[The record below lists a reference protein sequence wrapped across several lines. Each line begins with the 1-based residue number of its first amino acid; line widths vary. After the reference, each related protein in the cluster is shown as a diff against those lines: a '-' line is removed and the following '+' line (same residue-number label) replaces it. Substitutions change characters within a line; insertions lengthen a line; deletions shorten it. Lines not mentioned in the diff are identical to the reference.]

1 MVTNAAPV
9 APSPEVPP
17 RRRFSIAAVLA
28 ASLGALAG
36 AAIWAA
42 SPHLGGS
49 QEAWDAKNF
58 YYLVALTFGGFGC
71 TLVFPKHLLATLV
84 GMYLG
89 QLGYMLLFLPRGP
102 LMVLGA
108 VFLIGYT
115 AMAVGGGIAA
125 ILVRSYVRPAGSG

>member
-1 MVTNAAPV
+1 MDPTAPV
-9 APSPEVPP
+9 ASSPEIPP
-17 RRRFSIAAVLA
+17 RRSFPVAAVLA
-28 ASLGALAG
+28 ALLGALAG

-42 SPHLGGS
+42 SPYIGGS

-58 YYLVALTFGGFGC
+58 YYFAALGFGGFGC

-108 VFLIGYT
+108 IFLVGYT
-115 AMAVGGGIAA
+115 ALAVAGGVAA
-125 ILVRSYVRPAGSG
+125 ILLRSYVRPTASG